1 MLERT
6 RDRRSRL
13 REGRP
18 KGEIARIPSTFAS
31 PRHVRFW
38 SRKPAP
44 AHVPAQVYSGSMS
57 TLERRLHVLIDQERH
72 AQLTEESKRTGRS
85 VGDIVR
91 SAIDLHF
98 DEERDRAR
106 RAAAARFLLATADT
120 GDGPGETWDEMLDAR
135 ARDIE
140 EMLET

>member
-1 MLERT
+1 MLEST

-13 REGRP
+13 RERHP
-18 KGEIARIPSTFAS
+18 HHEIARMPLALAS
-31 PRHVRFW
+31 QRGARWW
-38 SRKPAP
+38 SAN
-44 AHVPAQVYSGSMS
+44 
-57 TLERRLHVLIDQERH
+57 LHVLIDEGRH
-72 AQLTEESKRTGRS
+72 ARLTEESKRTGRS

>member
-1 MLERT
+1 MSL
-6 RDRRSRL
+6 L
-13 REGRP
+13 
-18 KGEIARIPSTFAS
+18 ST
-31 PRHVRFW
+31 V
-38 SRKPAP
+38 
-44 AHVPAQVYSGSMS
+44 VMS
-57 TLERRLHVLIDQERH
+57 NLHVLIDEERH
-72 AQLTEESKRTGRS
+72 ARLTEESKRTGRS

-98 DEERDRAR
+98 DEERDQAR

-120 GDGPGETWDEMLDAR
+120 GEGPAESWEEMLDAR